1 MGLKSWLFGN
11 FIEEIEWKDND
22 KELLFYKFP
31 LEDKE
36 VSYNAK
42 LKVNEGE
49 VAIFALNSKVFDT
62 FTLGEY
68 LINSE
73 TLPNIA
79 KELKWDESFDEPL
92 KLDIY
97 FINKDSF
104 KFWWDTKEPILLHDK
119 DNAIAKLEASGTF
132 RIHIYRLKLFLEFI
146 LSSKD
151 KDFKNAI
158 NTFFYDALI
167 DALINR
173 KVSIFY
179 LGSNKDYFSEFLF
192 GQLITKF
199 NEIGLMLE
207 KIDTNILEVEQELPN
222 YTGIYSEQKE
232 DNPIYYIIKHS
243 KPDGPYTKSEII
255 QLINDGKLI
264 AASYIWKD
272 GLENWVKLKELFD
285 LDNLGS

>member
-11 FIEEIEWKDND
+11 FIEEIEWKDNK

-36 VSYNAK
+36 ISYNAK

-49 VAIFALNSKVFDT
+49 VAIFALNSKIFDT

-68 LINSE
+68 IINRE

-79 KELKWDESFDEPL
+79 NELNWDDSFDEPL

-97 FINKDSF
+97 FINKESF
-104 KFWWDTKEPILLHDK
+104 KFFWDTKEPILLHDK
-119 DNAIAKLEASGTF
+119 ENSIAKLEASGTF
-132 RIHIYRLKLFLEFI
+132 TIHIYRLKLFLEFI
-146 LSSKD
+146 LSSKNRD
-151 KDFKNAI
+151 LKDAI
-158 NTFFYDALI
+158 NSFFYDVLI

-179 LGSNKDYFSEFLF
+179 LGSNKEEFSGFIF

-199 NEIGLMLE
+199 NEIGLMLDS
-207 KIDTNILEVEQELPN
+207 IDTSILEVEQELPN

-243 KPDGPYTKSEII
+243 KPDGPYTKSDII
-255 QLINDGKLI
+255 KFINDGKLI

>member
-11 FIEEIEWKDND
+11 FIEELEWRDNN

-62 FTLGEY
+62 FTYGEY
-68 LINSE
+68 LINKE

-79 KELKWDESFDEPL
+79 NELNWDDSFDEPL
-92 KLDIY
+92 SLDIY

-104 KFWWDTKEPILLHDK
+104 KFFWDTKEPILLHDK
-119 DNAIAKLEASGTF
+119 DNSIAKVEASGSF
-132 RIHIYRLKLFLEFI
+132 NAHIYRLRAFLEYV
-146 LSSKD
+146 LSKKD
-151 KDFKNAI
+151 TDIKNAI
-158 NTFFYDALI
+158 NAFFYDALI
-167 DALINR
+167 DALVNR
-173 KVSIFY
+173 KVSIYY
-179 LGSNKDYFSEFLF
+179 LGANKEEFSQYIF
-192 GQLITKF
+192 GELITKF
-199 NEIGLMLE
+199 NEIGLMLDSIE
-207 KIDTNILEVEQELPN
+207 TFTLEVEQELPN
-222 YTGIYSEQKE
+222 YTGIYDNKE
-232 DNPIYYIIKHS
+232 SKKEVYYIIKNS
-243 KPDGPYTKSEII
+243 KPDGPYTKSDILE
-255 QLINDGKLI
+255 LIYEGKLI

-272 GLENWVKLKELFD
+272 GLKNWVKVKDLFD